1 MPLCDWLA
9 YQMYRTARVKG
20 KAPRNHQLSYACE
33 SSKRRRARELRA
45 RNRAKAIRRGVVRR
59 GDGHL
64 HLHHRNGNAF
74 DNRSANLQVVT
85 ASHHRRIHAKALG
98 KH

>member
-20 KAPRNHQLSYACE
+20 KVPRNHQLSYACE
-33 SSKRRRARELRA
+33 SGKRRRARELRG

-59 GDGHL
+59 GDATEI
-64 HLHHRNGNAF
+64 HHRNCNAF

-85 ASHHRRIHAKALG
+85 ASHHRRIHAKARG